1 MAGRFPILDRYIL
14 VQVIGTFAAVMGVVI
29 SLMTLEHLP
38 RLMEIT
44 RLSGHRGYIV
54 AQTVAGLFPEYAGIG
69 ILVGLFLG
77 VALTV
82 RRLALRGELDVI
94 EACGIPPLRW
104 MRFPL
109 ILAGLASVLVF
120 INQSWLMPAGEAQLD
135 DIGRRM
141 EVGEFGHRLPAGEFI
156 DLGAGSLLL
165 FRRVDASTG
174 ELLGLFLKTKEATFT
189 AKSGRLV
196 INRLGGTELELRN
209 GQVLQETESRVLQFS
224 RFQYRVD
231 EPASNRQRDDLI
243 PGSKL
248 QDSAALWED
257 GSVSSRSTVYGR
269 SLWAALALIIPI
281 FALPL
286 GKPPRRQTGGAGI
299 LFGMALLVLAL
310 KMISPLIDGEAS
322 QPEAL
327 AAITLLSWGGLAI
340 GLIGAEK
347 KFGRGFFDLAAQ
359 SIITKN
365 QYLIK
370 FSRQQPPA
378 SAHSRMEKTA

>member
-1 MAGRFPILDRYIL
+1 MSVRFPILDRYIL

-54 AQTVAGLFPEYAGIG
+54 AQTIAGLFPEYAGIG
-69 ILVGLFLG
+69 ILAGLFLG

-94 EACGIPPLRW
+94 EACGISPLRW
-104 MRFPL
+104 MRFPF
-109 ILAGLASVLVF
+109 ILAGIACILVF

-156 DLGAGSLLL
+156 DLGAGSVLL

-174 ELLGLFLKTKEATFT
+174 ELLGLFLKTKEGTFS
-189 AKSGRLV
+189 AQSGRLV
-196 INRLGGTELELRN
+196 INRLGETELELRK
-209 GQVLQETESRVLQFS
+209 GLVLQEIDSKVLQFS
-224 RFQYRVD
+224 RLHYRVD
-231 EPASNRQRDDLI
+231 ESASNRQGDDLI
-243 PGSKL
+243 RGSKL
-248 QDSAALWED
+248 LDSAALWED

-327 AAITLLSWGGLAI
+327 SAIILLSWGGLAL

-347 KFGRGFFDLAAQ
+347 KFGQGFFDLAAQ
-359 SIITKN
+359 RVITKN
-365 QYLIK
+365 QYLMK
-370 FSRQQPPA
+370 LSRQHPPA
-378 SAHSRMEKTA
+378 STRSRMEKTA

>member
-1 MAGRFPILDRYIL
+1 MSVRFPILDRYIL

-54 AQTVAGLFPEYAGIG
+54 AQTIAGLFPEYAGIG
-69 ILVGLFLG
+69 ILAGLFLG

-94 EACGIPPLRW
+94 EACGISPLRW
-104 MRFPL
+104 MRFPF
-109 ILAGLASVLVF
+109 ILAGIACILVF

-156 DLGAGSLLL
+156 DLGAGSVLL

-174 ELLGLFLKTKEATFT
+174 ELLGLFLKTKDATFT
-189 AKSGRLV
+189 AQSGRLA
-196 INRLGGTELELRN
+196 INRLGGTELELRK
-209 GQVLQETESRVLQFS
+209 GLVLQEIDSKVLQFS
-224 RFQYRVD
+224 RLRYRVD
-231 EPASNRQRDDLI
+231 ESASNRQGDDLI

-248 QDSAALWED
+248 LNSAALWED

-327 AAITLLSWGGLAI
+327 GAIILLSWGGLAL

-347 KFGRGFFDLAAQ
+347 KFGQGFFDLAAQ
-359 SIITKN
+359 RVITKISI
-365 QYLIK
+365 L
-370 FSRQQPPA
+370 
-378 SAHSRMEKTA
+378 